1 MVCSLPLKG
10 GFIFKLAQDLNRSDG
25 KAHLVVK
32 AMLLD
37 GKVEEVHHIREEEEP
52 TQVGGPNPL
61 ASMQEVQS
69 KLGPTVASKTQRGST
84 VTSVSLPPHF
94 PIAKMIAN
102 QETLLGHLPLCKRLG
117 HCFQWWEK
125 HSHPQVL
132 HLIKEGISLPN
143 LPPILSLNHHKHSQE
158 EIHLAKD
165 ILEDYL
171 QSGAVLRGEGGTK
184 HLIPWFVLSKQEET
198 STKHRLISDCREFN
212 QFVETKKI
220 RLQNLHNI
228 IPFLKKGD
236 WSAKIDL
243 KDAYFHLPLHQ
254 SLKPYLR
261 MEVGGEYWEFQAGCF
276 GLNVMPHLFMQV
288 MKVLEKKWRSQGII
302 CFIYLDDILL
312 LGPTKK
318 VGSKTSFDLDS
329 RHFG

>member
-37 GKVEEVHHIREEEEP
+37 GKVEEAHHIREEEEP

-94 PIAKMIAN
+94 PIANMIAN
-102 QETLLGHLPLCKRLG
+102 QETLLGHLPLCKKLV

-171 QSGAVLRGEGGTK
+171 QSGAVLRVEGGGQNIDP
-184 HLIPWFVLSKQEET
+184 LVCFVKARRDFHKT
-198 STKHRLISDCREFN
+198 PSDL
-212 QFVETKKI
+212 
-220 RLQNLHNI
+220 RLQGVKSICGDQKVQITKPSQHI
-228 IPFLKKGD
+228 SFFKKG
-236 WSAKIDL
+236 
-243 KDAYFHLPLHQ
+243 
-254 SLKPYLR
+254 
-261 MEVGGEYWEFQAGCF
+261 
-276 GLNVMPHLFMQV
+276 GLV
-288 MKVLEKKWRSQGII
+288 
-302 CFIYLDDILL
+302 
-312 LGPTKK
+312 
-318 VGSKTSFDLDS
+318 SKNRFE
-329 RHFG
+329 G